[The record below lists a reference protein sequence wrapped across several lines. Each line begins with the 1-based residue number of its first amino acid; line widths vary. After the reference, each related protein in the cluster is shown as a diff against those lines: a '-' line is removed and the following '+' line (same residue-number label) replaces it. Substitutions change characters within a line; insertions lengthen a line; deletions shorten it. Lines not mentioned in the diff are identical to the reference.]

1 MFPIDDNSLQNPL
14 EDLENLETSD
24 DIESIQELDFSFRQ
38 AISILRFL
46 GYALLLFTLFDL
58 ADTLTP
64 LQLMN
69 PNWEFQTIGALV
81 EKVVVPLMGFVLI
94 FTGAMTERRRWEMK
108 TLGIFSWLALIV
120 GLIYCLMVPL
130 GIVNTIRINEINKT
144 QVTSQLDKQTAQIKQ
159 VQTQLSSI
167 SNEQQLKELLSFL
180 EKGGIAITPKP
191 GEPVETVKKDLKT
204 FMTGAEE
211 RLNNQAKE
219 ALSKQSFDL
228 IKRSVKWNIGAL
240 IAGVWF
246 IGIWRMT
253 DWARR

>member
-94 FTGAMTERRRWEMK
+94 FTGAMTERNQWES
-108 TLGIFSWLALIV
+108 L
-120 GLIYCLMVPL
+120 CC
-130 GIVNTIRINEINKT
+130 
-144 QVTSQLDKQTAQIKQ
+144 
-159 VQTQLSSI
+159 
-167 SNEQQLKELLSFL
+167 
-180 EKGGIAITPKP
+180 
-191 GEPVETVKKDLKT
+191 
-204 FMTGAEE
+204 
-211 RLNNQAKE
+211 
-219 ALSKQSFDL
+219 
-228 IKRSVKWNIGAL
+228 
-240 IAGVWF
+240 
-246 IGIWRMT
+246 
-253 DWARR
+253 

>member
-14 EDLENLETSD
+14 ENLELSNNSEK
-24 DIESIQELDFSFRQ
+24 IRELDYSFRQ
-38 AISILRFL
+38 AVSILRFL

-64 LQLMN
+64 LKLMD

-81 EKVVVPLMGFVLI
+81 EKVVVPLMGFVLV
-94 FTGAMTERRRWEMK
+94 FTGEMTERSRWEMK
-108 TLGIFSWLALIV
+108 TIAILSWLALVV
-120 GLIYCLMVPL
+120 GLIYCLMLPL

-159 VQTQLSSI
+159 VQTQLSGI
-167 SNEQQLKELLSFL
+167 SNEQQLKELLSVL

-191 GEPVETVKKDLKT
+191 GEPVETVKKDLKA

-211 RLNNQAKE
+211 RLNNQAGE
-219 ALSKQSFDL
+219 ALSKQSFEL

>member
-1 MFPIDDNSLQNPL
+1 MFPPDDNSLQSP
-14 EDLENLETSD
+14 LENLESSD
-24 DIESIQELDFSFRQ
+24 NFENIQELDFSFRQ
-38 AISILRFL
+38 AVSILRFL

-64 LQLMN
+64 LQFMN

-94 FTGAMTERRRWEMK
+94 FTGAMTERSQWEIK
-108 TLGIFSWLALIV
+108 TLKIFSWLALVV
-120 GLIYCLMVPL
+120 GLIYCLMLPL

-159 VQTQLSSI
+159 VQTQLSGI
-167 SNEQQLKELLSFL
+167 SNEQQLKELLGAL

-191 GEPVETVKKDLKT
+191 GESVETVKKDLKA

>member
-46 GYALLLFTLFDL
+46 GYALLLFTEFDL

-108 TLGIFSWLALIV
+108 ALGIFSWLALIV

-144 QVTSQLDKQTAQIKQ
+144 QVTSQLDKQPAQIKE

-180 EKGGIAITPKP
+180 EKGRMQASLPSQ
-191 GEPVETVKKDLKT
+191 V
-204 FMTGAEE
+204 AHQRCH
-211 RLNNQAKE
+211 RL
-219 ALSKQSFDL
+219 LS
-228 IKRSVKWNIGAL
+228 
-240 IAGVWF
+240 
-246 IGIWRMT
+246 
-253 DWARR
+253 

>member
-1 MFPIDDNSLQNPL
+1 MFPLDDDSLTTPL
-14 EDLENLETSD
+14 ENSD
-24 DIESIQELDFSFRQ
+24 DIENVHELDFSFRQ
-38 AISILRFL
+38 AVSLLRFL

-64 LQLMN
+64 LKFMD

-94 FTGAMTERRRWEMK
+94 FTGAMTERNRWETK
-108 TLGIFSWLALIV
+108 ILVILSWLALVV
-120 GLIYCLMVPL
+120 GLIYCLMMPL

-144 QVTSQLDKQTAQIKQ
+144 QVTTQLDKQTAQIKE
-159 VQTQLSSI
+159 VQTQLAGI
-167 SNEQQLKELLSFL
+167 SNEQQLQELLTAL
-180 EKGGIAITPKP
+180 QKGGVAITPKP
-191 GEPVETVKKDLKT
+191 GQSVETIKKDLKT

-219 ALSKQSFDL
+219 ARSQQSFEL

-253 DWARR
+253 GWARR

>member
-1 MFPIDDNSLQNPL
+1 MFPIDDNSLPNPL
-14 EDLENLETSD
+14 ENVETNDTIEN
-24 DIESIQELDFSFRQ
+24 IQELDFSFRQ
-38 AISILRFL
+38 AVSILRFL

-64 LQLMN
+64 LQFMN

-94 FTGAMTERRRWEMK
+94 FTGAMTERSRWEMK
-108 TLGIFSWLALIV
+108 TLGIFSWLALVV
-120 GLIYCLMVPL
+120 GLIYCLMLPL
-130 GIVNTIRINEINKT
+130 GVVNTIRISEINKT
-144 QVTSQLDKQTAQIKQ
+144 QVTSQLDKQIAQIKQ
-159 VQTQLSSI
+159 VQTQLSGI
-167 SNEQQLKELLSFL
+167 TNEQQLNELLSTL
-180 EKGGIAITPKP
+180 EKGGVAITPKP

-228 IKRSVKWNIGAL
+228 LKRSVKWNIGAL
-240 IAGVWF
+240 IAGFWF

-253 DWARR
+253 DWARRR